1 MRAYFLSIPKE
12 LEDAAYIDGCNSFK
26 VLTSI
31 VMPLSKPIIATSAL
45 LTGMYCWNE
54 FMFALVFTSSNN
66 LRTIPLG
73 LMNMRGTLRT
83 EWGILIAAL
92 ALSALPIIIVFILLQ
107 KQFIR
112 GLVAGGVKG

>member
-1 MRAYFLSIPKE
+1 MRRILMDVI
-12 LEDAAYIDGCNSFK
+12 LLK

-66 LRTIPLG
+66 LRTFRLG

-83 EWGILIAAL
+83 EWDLIAAL
-92 ALSALPIIIVFILLQ
+92 AFPHCQ
-107 KQFIR
+107 
-112 GLVAGGVKG
+112 